1 MSKLVTN
8 ASDILGI
15 KDLREE
21 RVFVKEWDRD
31 VIVREFSG
39 RELHTVLGLDSFR
52 SMKDGDGGE
61 FAMLDAAKVCVIAV
75 KDEEGKRIFTDEQAE
90 ELADK
95 SLSAVMTLFNA
106 ALKVSGLTGDEQD
119 KEKNA

>member
-1 MSKLVTN
+1 MSKLVTT
-8 ASDILGI
+8 ADDILGV

-39 RELHTVLGLDSFR
+39 HELQTVLGLGSFK
-52 SMKDGDGGE
+52 SAQSGEGE
-61 FAMLDAAKVCVIAV
+61 FAILDAARVCVIAV
-75 KDEEGKRIFTDEQAE
+75 KDENGKRIFTDEQAE

-95 SLSAVMTLFNA
+95 SMKAVMTVFNA
-106 ALKVSGLTGDEQD
+106 ALKV
-119 KEKNA
+119 

>member
-1 MSKLVTN
+1 MSKPVKT

-21 RVFVKEWDRD
+21 RVFVKEWGTE

-39 RELHTVLGLDSFR
+39 RELQSILSLESF
-52 SMKDGDGGE
+52 KADVKAGGN
-61 FAMLDAAKVCVIAV
+61 FAVMDAARVCAIAI
-75 KDEEGKRIFTDEQAE
+75 KDEDGKRIFTDEQAE
-90 ELADK
+90 DLANK
-95 SLSAVMTLFNA
+95 SVNAIMFVFHA
-106 ALKVSGLTGDEQD
+106 ALRISGLTSPEME

>member
-1 MSKLVTN
+1 MSKLVTT
-8 ASDILGI
+8 ADDILGM

-39 RELHTVLGLDSFR
+39 HELQTVLSLGSFK
-52 SMKDGDGGE
+52 SGGEGE
-61 FAMLDAAKVCVIAV
+61 FAILDAARVCVIAV
-75 KDEEGKRIFTDEQAE
+75 KDENGKRIFTDEQAE

-95 SLSAVMTLFNA
+95 SFKSVMTVFNA
-106 ALKVSGLTGDEQD
+106 ALKVSGMTADEQD
-119 KEKNA
+119 KEKNG